1 MNSIVQIDE
10 KDWEEIAA
18 SVYIAVLPFS
28 ADELE
33 KKSKNE
39 NRIVQLHDDI
49 SSFEDDLAHLY
60 RPSDGLYMCVH
71 SLIIYR

>member
-33 KKSKNE
+33 KK
-39 NRIVQLHDDI
+39 
-49 SSFEDDLAHLY
+49 Y
-60 RPSDGLYMCVH
+60 GLK
-71 SLIIYR
+71 IYTIA